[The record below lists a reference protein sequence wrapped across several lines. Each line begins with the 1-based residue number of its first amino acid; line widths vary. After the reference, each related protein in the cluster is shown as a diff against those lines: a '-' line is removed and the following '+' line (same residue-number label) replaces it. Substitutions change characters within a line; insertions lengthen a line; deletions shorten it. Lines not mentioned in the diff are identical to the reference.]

1 MANRPAWRDL
11 PRNVWVLSL
20 TSLLRDVASE
30 MLVHLVPLFMANV
43 LGTRTVVIGL
53 VEGLAETTASLVKV
67 ASGWLSDRLRRRKAL
82 TVAGYGL
89 AAAATP
95 LLLVAGS
102 WLAVLAYRV
111 LDRLGKGIRTAP
123 RDALIAESV
132 PPERRGLG
140 FGLHR
145 AADSAG
151 AFMGLVLAMVLVAH
165 LQPGAERLAATTFR
179 AAVLWSLVPATLAVL
194 VVALGAREV
203 LSPARSAP
211 SPRAGGLRALGTPF
225 LRFLVVVVLFT
236 LGNSSDAFLVL
247 RVQSAGGSLLALLG
261 MLAVFNLVYTLCSG
275 PAGHWSDR
283 IGRRRVLVLGMAVY
297 ASVYL
302 GFGTAGQ
309 LWHFWVLYSFYG
321 VYYAMTE
328 GVMKAMVADQVAD
341 PALRGTAYGIFH
353 AAVGLTAL
361 PASVLGGALWQGVG
375 GWAGFGPG
383 APFLFGGAMAMLAGL
398 LLWFW
403 VPAPEP
409 GGA

>member
-67 ASGWLSDRLRRRKAL
+67 ASGWLSDRWRRRKAL

-151 AFMGLVLAMVLVAH
+151 LMAWFCHGWCPP
-165 LQPGAERLAATTFR
+165 QPGR
-179 AAVLWSLVPATLAVL
+179 APGSHSSGAVLWSGAPPGVCCWPRCARVCCAP
-194 VVALGAREV
+194 GARLPEPGV
-203 LSPARSAP
+203 KSWAR
-211 SPRAGGLRALGTPF
+211 L
-225 LRFLVVVVLFT
+225 LRFQVVVVVL
-236 LGNSSDAFLVL
+236 GNPGAFWCGV
-247 RVQSAGGSLLALLG
+247 S
-261 MLAVFNLVYTLCSG
+261 
-275 PAGHWSDR
+275 
-283 IGRRRVLVLGMAVY
+283 RRRRRPGWACGGLKPGLTCARPRAYSGLGGPGSWSWGWLY
-297 ASVYL
+297 SSVYL
-302 GFGTAGQ
+302 AWDAGSCGTSGA
-309 LWHFWVLYSFYG
+309 LSLYGSTTQDRGLKPCGDSETG
-321 VYYAMTE
+321 VARH
-328 GVMKAMVADQVAD
+328 G
-341 PALRGTAYGIFH
+341 YGIFRR
-353 AAVGLTAL
+353 VGYRL
-361 PASVLGGALWQGVG
+361 PQVWGGVG
-375 GWAGFGPG
+375 GGWRLGGFGLALPS
-383 APFLFGGAMAMLAGL
+383 FGGAMASWVV
-398 LLWFW
+398 LWFW
-403 VPAPEP
+403 CRRR
-409 GGA
+409 GAVT